1 VSESTTILL
10 GAIAGG
16 TIFLGLPLGR
26 LDKLSDSTRSF
37 LATVSAGILLFL
49 FWDVVSQGWGLV
61 EHAVD
66 RAKDG
71 GPAGPAVLRVSMFI
85 GAFVLGIF
93 GIAFAERAVL
103 RRRPVKP
110 AAGGSAATA
119 EAAGIDSAAIVDEA
133 KHAALALGMLIAAAI
148 GIHNF
153 SEGLAIGVS
162 ARAGEVTLAG
172 TLIVGFALH
181 NATEGFGIVGP
192 LQDVKP
198 SWKWLIAAGIVGGG
212 PTLVGTIVGF
222 RVSSEPLQLAFFAL
236 AAGAIL
242 FVVGELWNAASRRA
256 SRNLV
261 LTGIAAGFILG
272 IGTDLI
278 LSIAGG

>member
-1 VSESTTILL
+1 MSESTTILL

-26 LDKLSDSTRSF
+26 MDKLSETTRSF

-49 FWDVVSQGWGLV
+49 FWDVVSSGWGLV
-61 EHAVD
+61 EQVVD
-66 RAKDG
+66 KAKDG
-71 GPAGPAVLRVSMFI
+71 GPAGPVILRVSMFI
-85 GAFVLGIF
+85 GGFALGIF

-103 RRRPVKP
+103 KRRPPKP
-110 AAGGSAATA
+110 VAGGSAVTA
-119 EAAGIDSAAIVDEA
+119 EAAGIDSRAVVDEA
-133 KHAALALGMLIAAAI
+133 KRAALALGMLIAAAI

-198 SWKWLIAAGIVGGG
+198 SWKWLVAAGIVG
-212 PTLVGTIVGF
+212 
-222 RVSSEPLQLAFFAL
+222 
-236 AAGAIL
+236 
-242 FVVGELWNAASRRA
+242 
-256 SRNLV
+256 
-261 LTGIAAGFILG
+261 
-272 IGTDLI
+272 
-278 LSIAGG
+278 

>member
-1 VSESTTILL
+1 MSQGTTVML

-26 LDKLSDSTRSF
+26 LEKLSAATRTF

-49 FWDVVSQGWGLV
+49 FWDVVSEGWGLV
-61 EHAVD
+61 EQVVD
-66 RAKDG
+66 KAKDG
-71 GPAGPAVLRVSMFI
+71 GPAGPAVLRVALFV
-85 GAFVLGIF
+85 GAFLVGIF
-93 GIAFAERAVL
+93 GIAFAERAIFK
-103 RRRPVKP
+103 RRPLKP
-110 AAGGSAATA
+110 AAGGSAATV
-119 EAAGIDSAAIVDEA
+119 EAAGLDSRAIMDEA
-133 KHAALALGMLIAAAI
+133 KRAALTLGMLIAAAI

-192 LQDVKP
+192 LHNVKP
-198 SWKWLIAAGIVGGG
+198 SWKWLIVAGLVGGG
-212 PTLVGTIVGF
+212 PTFLGTIVGY
-222 RVSSEPLQLAFFAL
+222 RVSSEPPQLAFFAL

-242 FVVGELWNAASRRA
+242 FVVGELWNAAAKRA

-261 LTGIAAGFILG
+261 LTGIAVGFLLG

-278 LSIAGG
+278 LDLTGG